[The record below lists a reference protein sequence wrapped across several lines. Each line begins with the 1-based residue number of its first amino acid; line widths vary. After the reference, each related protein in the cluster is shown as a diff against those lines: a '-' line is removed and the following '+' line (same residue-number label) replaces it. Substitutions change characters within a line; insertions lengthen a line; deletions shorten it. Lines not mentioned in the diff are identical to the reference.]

1 MFVLGWW
8 ALLVVV
14 LVAAGAIG
22 LTAFRYGLLP
32 TLFGGAPYVPT
43 SQEVVKLM
51 LTLANVTP
59 NDRIVDL
66 GSGDGRLVIAAAE
79 AGVKS
84 ATGYEIDAWSV
95 HASRQLAKRR
105 ELSNAHFVCASFWKA
120 PLHEVDVVFVYGLPP
135 YMNRLANKCRAE
147 LASGARIVSLLY
159 DLPGWTPDKIVED
172 VRFYTV

>member
-1 MFVLGWW
+1 MFALGWW

-14 LVAAGAIG
+14 LVVAGAIG

-32 TLFGGAPYVPT
+32 TFFGGAPYVPT
-43 SQEVVKLM
+43 NHEVVKLM
-51 LTLANVTP
+51 LELARVTP
-59 NDRIVDL
+59 KDRVIDL

-79 AGVKS
+79 IGAQR

-95 HASRQLAKRR
+95 YKSRQLAKRR
-105 ELSNAHFVCASFWKA
+105 KLSNAHFVCGSFWKA
-120 PLHEVDVVFVYGLPP
+120 PLHDVDVVFIYGLPP
-135 YMNRLANKCRAE
+135 YMNRLAHKCRAE
-147 LASGARIVSLLY
+147 LVPGARIVSLLY